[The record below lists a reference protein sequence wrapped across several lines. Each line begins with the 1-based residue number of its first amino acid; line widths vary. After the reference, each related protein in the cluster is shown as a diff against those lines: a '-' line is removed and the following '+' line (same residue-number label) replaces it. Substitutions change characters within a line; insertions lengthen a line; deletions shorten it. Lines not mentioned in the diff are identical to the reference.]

1 MVGWPGVIAAGIFLA
16 ALALIASERIHRTKA
31 ALVGAAIVALFGL
44 LEIDEAVEAVDWETL
59 GLLIGM
65 MILVALTER
74 TGVFTYVALRVA
86 QLSKGRPLQLIF
98 LLAGATGVLSAFLDN
113 LTAILLV
120 VPVTLLLADMLRIP
134 AVPLVLVEIFA
145 SNIGGTATLIGDP
158 PNIMIGTHVEQ
169 LSFLDFIVV
178 LAPISALVLVVVTGM
193 LYLIYR
199 GRLQTNPEAAA
210 ALQGLDPMR
219 DVRGRPNVGRSLLIL
234 GATIV
239 GFFLHAPLHLSPA
252 VVAMSGAT
260 ALLLVAADDVEEAL
274 ERVEWA
280 TLFFFAGLFVM
291 VGALSKHGVIGEIA
305 DAIGSLTGDSRTI
318 EAFVVL
324 WGAAVGSAVVD
335 NIPFTAAMI
344 PVVDELQG
352 SEFHEATWWSLAL
365 GACFGGNATL
375 IAAAANVA
383 AAGVL
388 ERSGARIR
396 FGEFALVGIPVTL
409 VSLLFATAYV
419 WLVVL

>member
-1 MVGWPGVIAAGIFLA
+1 VVGTSGYLA
-16 ALALIASERIHRTKA
+16 AVVFLGALATIALERVHRTKV
-31 ALVGAAIVALFGL
+31 ALVGAAVIALFGFL
-44 LEIDEAVEAVDWETL
+44 DVDEAVAAVDWETL

-65 MILVALTER
+65 MILVGLTER

-86 QLSKGRPLQLIF
+86 QLSQGRPLRLIF
-98 LLAGATGVLSAFLDN
+98 FLAGASGVLSAFLDN

-120 VPVTLLLADMLRIP
+120 VPVTLLLSDMLRLP

-158 PNIMIGTHVEQ
+158 PNIMIGSHVKD
-169 LSFLDFIVV
+169 LSFIDFILV
-178 LAPISALVLVVVTGM
+178 LAPISALVLLVVTGM
-193 LYLIYR
+193 LYLVYR
-199 GRLQTNPEAAA
+199 GRLGTDAEAAA

-219 DVRGRPNVGRSLLIL
+219 DVRGRPYVGRSLLIL
-234 GATIV
+234 GGTIV
-239 GFFLHAPLHLSPA
+239 GFFLHAPLHVAPA
-252 VVAMSGAT
+252 VVAMAGAT
-260 ALLLVAADDVEEAL
+260 ALILVAADNVEEAL

-280 TLFFFAGLFVM
+280 TIFFFAGLFVM
-291 VGALSKHGVIGEIA
+291 VGALQKHGVVGEIA
-305 DAIGSLTGDSRTI
+305 DGIGSLTGDSRTA
-318 EAFVVL
+318 EALVVL

-388 ERSGARIR
+388 DRSGKRIR
-396 FGEFALVGIPVTL
+396 FGEFALIGIPVTV
-409 VSLLFATAYV
+409 VSLLLATLYV

>member
-1 MVGWPGVIAAGIFLA
+1 MAGGTGFLAAGIFLG
-16 ALALIASERIHRTKA
+16 ALAMIASERIHRTKV
-31 ALVGAAIVALFGL
+31 ALVGAAAIALFGF
-44 LEIDEAVEAVDWETL
+44 LEVDEAIEAVDWETL

-74 TGVFTYVALRVA
+74 TGVFTYVALRAA
-86 QLSKGRPLQLIF
+86 QISQGRPLRLIF
-98 LLAGATGVLSAFLDN
+98 LLAGSTAVLSAFLDN

-120 VPVTLLLADMLRIP
+120 VPVTLLLSDMLRVP

-158 PNIMIGTHVEQ
+158 PNIMIGTHVEE
-169 LSFLDFIVV
+169 LTFLDFIVV
-178 LAPISALVLVVVTGM
+178 LAPISAVVLLVVTGM

-199 GRLQTNPEAAA
+199 GRLRTDPKAAA
-210 ALQGLDPMR
+210 ALQDLDPMR
-219 DVRGRPNVGRSLLIL
+219 DVRGRPHVGRSLLIL
-234 GATIV
+234 FGTIV

-260 ALLLVAADDVEEAL
+260 ALVLVAVDDVEDAL

-291 VGALSKHGVIGEIA
+291 VGALQKHGVIGEIA
-305 DAIGSLTGDSRTI
+305 DGIGSLTGDSRTV
-318 EAFVVL
+318 EALVVL
-324 WGAAVGSAVVD
+324 WGAAVGSALVD

-388 ERSGARIR
+388 ERSGERIR

-409 VSLLFATAYV
+409 VSLLFASAYV

>member
-1 MVGWPGVIAAGIFLA
+1 VVGGSGYLA
-16 ALALIASERIHRTKA
+16 AAVFLGALATIASERVHRTKV
-31 ALVGAAIVALFGL
+31 ALAGAAIAALIL
-44 LEIDEAVEAVDWETL
+44 LDVDEAIAAVDWETL

-65 MILVALTER
+65 MILVGLTER
-74 TGVFTYVALRVA
+74 TGVFTYVALRAA
-86 QLSKGRPLQLIF
+86 QLSQGRPLRLIF
-98 LLAGATGVLSAFLDN
+98 LLAGATALLSAFLDN

-120 VPVTLLLADMLRIP
+120 VPVTLLLSDLLRIP

-158 PNIMIGTHVEQ
+158 PNIMIGSHVEE
-169 LSFLDFIVV
+169 LSFIDFIVV
-178 LAPISALVLVVVTGM
+178 LAPISGIVLLVVSGI
-193 LYLIYR
+193 LYLVYR
-199 GRLQTNPEAAA
+199 GRLRTDPQAAA
-210 ALQGLDPMR
+210 ALHDLDPLR
-219 DVRGRPNVGRSLLIL
+219 DVRGRPYVGRSLLIL
-234 GATIV
+234 GATIL

-252 VVAMSGAT
+252 VVALTGAT
-260 ALLLVAADDVEEAL
+260 ALLLVAADNVEEAL

-280 TLFFFAGLFVM
+280 TIFFFAGLFVM
-291 VGALSKHGVIGEIA
+291 VGALQQHGVIGEIA
-305 DAIGSLTGDSRTI
+305 DWIGSLTGDSRSV
-318 EAFVVL
+318 EALVVL

-388 ERSGARIR
+388 ERSGQRIR
-396 FGEFALVGIPVTL
+396 FGEFALIGIPITL
-409 VSLLFATAYV
+409 VSLLFASLYV

>member
-1 MVGWPGVIAAGIFLA
+1 
-16 ALALIASERIHRTKA
+16 
-31 ALVGAAIVALFGL
+31 
-44 LEIDEAVEAVDWETL
+44 
-59 GLLIGM
+59 
-65 MILVALTER
+65 
-74 TGVFTYVALRVA
+74 
-86 QLSKGRPLQLIF
+86 
-98 LLAGATGVLSAFLDN
+98 

-120 VPVTLLLADMLRIP
+120 VPVTLLLSDLLRIP

-158 PNIMIGTHVEQ
+158 PNIMIGTHVDQ

-178 LAPISALVLVVVTGM
+178 LAPISVLVVLVVTGM

-199 GRLQTNPEAAA
+199 RRLPRDPGAAA
-210 ALQGLDPMR
+210 ALEGLDPMR
-219 DVRGRPNVGRSLLIL
+219 DVRGRPYVGRSLLIL
-234 GATIV
+234 FGTII

-252 VVAMSGAT
+252 VVAMAGAT
-260 ALLLVAADDVEEAL
+260 ALVLVAADDVENAL
-274 ERVEWA
+274 ERVEWS

-291 VGALSKHGVIGEIA
+291 VGALQEHGVVGDVA
-305 DAIGSLTGDSRTI
+305 DWIGSLTGDSRTT
-318 EAFVVL
+318 EALVVL
-324 WGAAVGSAVVD
+324 WGAASGSALVD

-352 SEFHEATWWSLAL
+352 SDFHEATWWSLAL

-388 ERSGARIR
+388 ERSGERIR
-396 FGEFALVGIPVTL
+396 FGEFALVGVPVTL
-409 VSLLFATAYV
+409 VSLLFASVYI

>member
-1 MVGWPGVIAAGIFLA
+1 VVGGSGYLA
-16 ALALIASERIHRTKA
+16 AAVFLGALATIASERVHRTKV
-31 ALVGAAIVALFGL
+31 ALAGAAVVAVL
-44 LEIDEAVEAVDWETL
+44 LLDVDETIEAVDWETL
-59 GLLIGM
+59 GLLTGM
-65 MILVALTER
+65 MILVGLTER
-74 TGVFTYVALRVA
+74 TGVFTYVALRAA
-86 QLSKGRPLQLIF
+86 QLSQGRPLRLIL

-120 VPVTLLLADMLRIP
+120 VPVTLLLSDMLRIP
-134 AVPLVLVEIFA
+134 AVPLVLTEVFA

-158 PNIMIGTHVEQ
+158 PNIMIGTHVEE
-169 LSFLDFIVV
+169 LSFIDFIVV
-178 LAPISALVLVVVTGM
+178 LAPISALVLLVVAGL
-193 LYLIYR
+193 LYLVYR
-199 GRLQTNPEAAA
+199 GRLRTDREAAA
-210 ALQGLDPMR
+210 ALHALDPMR
-219 DVRGRPNVGRSLLIL
+219 DVRGRPYVGRSLLIL

-252 VVAMSGAT
+252 VVAMTGAT
-260 ALLLVAADDVEEAL
+260 ALLLVAADNVEEAL
-274 ERVEWA
+274 ERVQWA

-291 VGALSKHGVIGEIA
+291 VGALQKHGVIGEIA
-305 DAIGSLTGDSRTI
+305 DWIGSLTGDSRTI
-318 EAFVVL
+318 EALVVL

-344 PVVDELQG
+344 PVVDELEG

-388 ERSGARIR
+388 ERSSQRLR
-396 FGEFALVGIPVTL
+396 FGEFALIGVPVTL
-409 VSLLFATAYV
+409 VSLLFASLYV

>member
-1 MVGWPGVIAAGIFLA
+1 VPLVASAVFLA
-16 ALALIASERIHRTKA
+16 ALAAIASDRVHRTKA
-31 ALVGAAIVALFGL
+31 ALVGAAVVVVFGL
-44 LEIDEAVEAVDWETL
+44 LDVDGAIAAIDWETL

-86 QLSKGRPLQLIF
+86 QISRGEPFRLVF

-120 VPVTLLLADMLRIP
+120 VPVTLRVADMLRLP
-134 AVPLVLVEIFA
+134 AVPLVLVEVFA

-158 PNIMIGTHVEQ
+158 PNIMIGTHVEE
-169 LSFLDFIVV
+169 LSFVDFIVV
-178 LAPISALVLVVVTGM
+178 LGPIAALVLLVVSAM
-193 LYLIYR
+193 LYVIYR
-199 GRLQTNPEAAA
+199 GRLQPRPGAAQ
-210 ALQGLDPMR
+210 ALAGLDPTADM
-219 DVRGRPNVGRSLLIL
+219 RGRPNIGRSLLIL
-234 GATIV
+234 GGTIV
-239 GFFLHAPLHLSPA
+239 AFFLHAPLHLSPA
-252 VVAMSGAT
+252 VVAMTGAT
-260 ALLLVAADDVEEAL
+260 ILLLVAADDVEEAL

-280 TLFFFAGLFVM
+280 TLFFFAALFVM
-291 VGALSKHGVIGEIA
+291 VGSLEEHGVISRVA
-305 DAIGSLTGDSRTI
+305 DAIGGITGDSRLL
-318 EAFVVL
+318 EALVVL
-324 WGAAVGSAVVD
+324 WGAAAGSAVVD

-352 SEFHEATWWSLAL
+352 DGFHEATWWSLAL

-388 ERSGARIR
+388 ERREHRIR
-396 FGEFALVGIPVTL
+396 FGEFALVGVPVTL
-409 VSLLFATAYV
+409 VSLAAASAYV